1 MSPNTGQNPSSDT
14 SAVPLQDAQVG
25 FRLAAD
31 GVTDVGLRRTE
42 NQDSI
47 LITPTV
53 FAVAD
58 GMGGHEAGEL
68 ASALAVETLEELT
81 FYTDRTPENP
91 LPSQEQVRKQI
102 QLADD
107 RIREALDARG
117 GTTLCALLQ
126 VRGSEAARDTITA
139 PIAVPPWTSSF
150 RREQTRTDV
159 LPQVTANM
167 LDDYRPGPNNAQSVR
182 PQPSLLLVNV
192 GDSRGYRL
200 RDGVLQQLTRDHSA
214 VQEMIDAG
222 QITELEARNHPHRNL
237 ITRALGAGADSQ
249 PDTMML
255 RARIGD
261 RYLLC
266 SDGLSGE
273 LTPEHLHALLE
284 AYADPQA
291 AALALTQAALEAG
304 GRDNIAVI
312 VIDVLPLDAPPAG
325 GEHQP
330 ATTAQLP
337 TVDLPGSTNPAQD
350 PETP

>member
-1 MSPNTGQNPSSDT
+1 MPDETKQTPNGQYT
-14 SAVPLQDAQVG
+14 AQAG
-25 FRLAAD
+25 FQLAAA
-31 GVTDVGLRRTE
+31 GTTDVGLRRTE
-42 NQDSI
+42 NQDAI

-68 ASALAVETLEELT
+68 ASALAVETMEELT
-81 FYTDRTPENP
+81 FRTDRTPAKP
-91 LPSQEQVRKQI
+91 LPTQEQVRKQI

-126 VRGSEAARDTITA
+126 VRGTEAARDTVTA
-139 PIAVPPWTSSF
+139 PISVPPWTAGF

-159 LPQVTANM
+159 LPQITAQM
-167 LDDYRPGPNNAQSVR
+167 IGSHRAQAGTATGSR

-192 GDSRGYRL
+192 GDSRGYRM

-214 VQEMIDAG
+214 VQEMVDAG

-255 RARIGD
+255 KARPGD

-273 LTPEHLHALLE
+273 LTGEHLQALLA
-284 AYADPQA
+284 AYKDPQA
-291 AALALTQAALEAG
+291 AAAALTQAALEAG

-312 VIDVLPLDAPPAG
+312 VIDVQPLDTGLAQG
-325 GEHQP
+325 
-330 ATTAQLP
+330 ATA
-337 TVDLPGSTNPAQD
+337 DLALD
-350 PETP
+350 PRTG